1 MAAEAGLVGGAN
13 AARVRTVAALGD
25 VRQERRVGTDLVD
38 ARRDVEEVVRA
49 ARETALKK
57 KFQGFESCRHFPP
70 NDFES
75 FTLNFKLVVCK

>member
-57 KFQGFESCRHFPP
+57 SFKGSNPAVIFPQMIL
-70 NDFES
+70 S
-75 FTLNFKLVVCK
+75 HSR